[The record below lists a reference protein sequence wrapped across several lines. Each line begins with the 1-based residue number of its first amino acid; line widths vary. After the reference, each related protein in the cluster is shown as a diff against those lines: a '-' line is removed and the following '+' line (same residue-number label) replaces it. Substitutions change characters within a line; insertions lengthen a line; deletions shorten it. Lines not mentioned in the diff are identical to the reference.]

1 MVILDLN
8 GRRISVDKGALV
20 AARDEAALRAASS
33 SQLRDL
39 SLVLDAVIGGR
50 RVALHRNEIR
60 LLRKLAA
67 DAGIDELIE
76 AMQET

>member
-1 MVILDLN
+1 MVTLDLN
-8 GRRISVDKGALV
+8 GRRISVDEAAVV

-33 SQLRDL
+33 TPLRDL
-39 SLVLDAVIGGR
+39 SLVLDAAIGGR
-50 RVALHRNEIR
+50 PVALHRNEIR

-76 AMQET
+76 AMREE